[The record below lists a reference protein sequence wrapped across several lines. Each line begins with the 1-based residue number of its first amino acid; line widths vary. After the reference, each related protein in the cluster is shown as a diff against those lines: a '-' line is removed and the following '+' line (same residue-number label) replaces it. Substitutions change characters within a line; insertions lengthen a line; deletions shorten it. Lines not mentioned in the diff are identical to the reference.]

1 MPVFRVSNQYQ
12 RLMSLDGSVADGNRV
27 VGVAGIAWPARF
39 FDALRMQGYK
49 VVREL
54 SFPDHHWYTKSD
66 LERIGAA
73 VRATGADLIATTEK
87 DAVRL
92 PRLTP
97 WAVLPMT
104 AIIEPASR
112 FSSWIEDRL

>member
-1 MPVFRVSNQYQ
+1 
-12 RLMSLDGSVADGNRV
+12 
-27 VGVAGIAWPARF
+27 
-39 FDALRMQGYK
+39 MQGYE

-54 SFPDHHWYTKSD
+54 SFPDHHWYTTSD

-92 PRLTP
+92 PRLTA
-97 WAVLPMT
+97 WAVLADDGDHRAGRSVLLMARGPVVRYRVEF
-104 AIIEPASR
+104 AIVRRCRRSCGSCR
-112 FSSWIEDRL
+112 